1 LYVPQVGQTRW
12 GRFGCPHVGQTLTFG
27 ALIAC
32 VARRLS
38 RRDLEVFR
46 FGTAMRR
53 PTIACAPV
61 ETTEILPLFDEQM
74 RRRAAP
80 DHLYVGNGWSAV
92 LWRPD
97 DGDVEPLVA
106 RMRGL
111 PGHVEW
117 KYYSHD
123 GPELRERLL
132 AAGLEPE
139 DEETVVVAEAASI
152 GSPSGHVELRVAA
165 EEFEDL
171 AARVFGERYG
181 LPEKAVAVVAIVD
194 GQPVSGGRVDFEEG
208 VEFAGLFGG
217 ITLPEYRG
225 QGLYRATVAKRAELA
240 RERGYRWLYSD
251 ALPTSRP
258 ILERLGFVPMTTT
271 TPFVIPRGAD

>member
-1 LYVPQVGQTRW
+1 V
-12 GRFGCPHVGQTLTFG
+12 
-27 ALIAC
+27 
-32 VARRLS
+32 
-38 RRDLEVFR
+38 D
-46 FGTAMRR
+46 
-53 PTIACAPV
+53 
-61 ETTEILPLFDEQM
+61 TTEILGLFDEQM

-80 DHLYVGNGWSAV
+80 DHLYVGKSWSAV

-97 DGDVEPLVA
+97 DGEVDSLIA
-106 RMRGL
+106 RMREL

-152 GSPSGHVELRVAA
+152 PPPPADIELAEAR
-165 EEFEDL
+165 EEFDEL
-171 AARVFGERYG
+171 AARIFGRRAHG
-181 LPEKAVAVVAIVD
+181 VPDNSAAVVAMVD
-194 GQPVSGGRVDFEEG
+194 GQPVSGGRVDFEDG

-217 ITLPEYRG
+217 VTVPEYRG
-225 QGLYRATVAKRAELA
+225 RGLYRATVARRAELA
-240 RERGYRWLYSD
+240 REHGYRWLYVD

-258 ILERLGFVPMTTT
+258 ILERLGFVAITTT
-271 TPFVIPRGAD
+271 TPFVFPAA

>member
-1 LYVPQVGQTRW
+1 
-12 GRFGCPHVGQTLTFG
+12 
-27 ALIAC
+27 
-32 VARRLS
+32 
-38 RRDLEVFR
+38 
-46 FGTAMRR
+46 
-53 PTIACAPV
+53 V
-61 ETTEILPLFDEQM
+61 EPTEILELFDEQM

-80 DHLYVGNGWSAV
+80 DHLYVGKGWSAV

-97 DGDVEPLVA
+97 DGEVEQLVA
-106 RMRGL
+106 RMREL

-152 GSPSGHVELRVAA
+152 PSPSAEVELRLATDEFVELA
-165 EEFEDL
+165 E
-171 AARVFGERYG
+171 RVFGRSHGSG
-181 LPEKAVAVVAIVD
+181 LPEVSVAVVAVVD
-194 GQPVSGGRVDFEEG
+194 GQPVSGGRVDFEDG
-208 VEFAGLFGG
+208 VEFAGLYGG

-225 QGLYRATVAKRAELA
+225 RGLYRATVAKRAELA

-258 ILERLGFVPMTTT
+258 SLERLGFVKLTTT
-271 TPFVIPRGAD
+271 TPFVIPRAAG